1 MLKTHLSNASKGIFI
16 GLTLSIVF
24 SFLNSPSTYM
34 PLSPSSG
41 VGQWM
46 QAHEVHGSLVMLY
59 CILIWASIGLLF
71 SLGNVLFNKD
81 WSLLRA
87 TASHYL
93 LMLFGFLPL
102 ATLGGWFPMQIS
114 FYLSVILEFSF
125 VYLIVWA
132 VSHYLNKKKVDDIN
146 RQLQGK
152 A

>member
-24 SFLNSPSTYM
+24 SFLNSPSTYL

-41 VGQWM
+41 VGKWM
-46 QAHEVHGSLVMLY
+46 QAHDVHGSLVMLY
-59 CILIWASIGLLF
+59 CILIWAGIGLLF
-71 SLGNVLFNKD
+71 SLGKKLFNKD

-87 TASHYL
+87 TLSHYL

-102 ATLGGWFPMQIS
+102 ATLGGWFPIQIS
-114 FYLSVILEFSF
+114 FYISVIIEFSL
-125 VYLIVWA
+125 VYLVIWA
-132 VSHYLNKKKVDDIN
+132 VSYRIYKKKVEEIN
-146 RQLQGK
+146 QQLQGK

>member
-1 MLKTHLSNASKGIFI
+1 MMKKHFTNALKGILI
-16 GLTLSIVF
+16 GLILSILF
-24 SFLNSPSTYM
+24 SFLNSPFTYV
-34 PLSPSSG
+34 PLSPSSA

-59 CILIWASIGLLF
+59 CTLVWAGIGLLF

-114 FYLSVILEFSF
+114 FYLSVILEFSV

>member
-46 QAHEVHGSLVMLY
+46 QAHDVHGSLVMLY
-59 CILIWASIGLLF
+59 CILIWAGIGLLF
-71 SLGNVLFNKD
+71 SFGSSLFNKD

-87 TASHYL
+87 TLSHYL

-102 ATLGGWFPMQIS
+102 ATLGGWFPIQIS
-114 FYLSVILEFSF
+114 FYISVIIEFSL
-125 VYLIVWA
+125 VYLLIWA
-132 VSHYLNKKKVDDIN
+132 VSYRIYKKKVEDIN
-146 RQLQGK
+146 QQLQGK

>member
-1 MLKTHLSNASKGIFI
+1 MLKQSFSDALKGIFI
-16 GLTLSIVF
+16 GLILSILF
-24 SFLNSPSTYM
+24 SFLNAPSTYM
-34 PLSPSSG
+34 PLSPSSA

-46 QAHEVHGSLVMLY
+46 QKHEVHGSIVMLY
-59 CILIWASIGLLF
+59 CVLIWAGIGLLF

-87 TASHYL
+87 TVSHYL

-125 VYLIVWA
+125 VYLIIWL
-132 VSHYLNKKKVDDIN
+132 VSHYLNKKKVDEIN

>member
-16 GLTLSIVF
+16 GLILSIAF

-34 PLSPSSG
+34 PLSPSSA

-87 TASHYL
+87 TVSHYL

-114 FYLSVILEFSF
+114 FYLSVIFEFSF

-132 VSHYLNKKKVDDIN
+132 ISHYLNKKKVDDIN

>member
-1 MLKTHLSNASKGIFI
+1 MKKNHFTNALKGILI
-16 GLTLSIVF
+16 GLVLSILF

-34 PLSPSSG
+34 PLSPSSA

-46 QAHEVHGSLVMLY
+46 QTHEIHGSLVMLY
-59 CILIWASIGLLF
+59 CTLVWAGIGLLF
-71 SLGNVLFNKD
+71 SLGNTLFNKD

-87 TASHYL
+87 TVSHYL

-125 VYLIVWA
+125 VYLIIWA
-132 VSHYLNKKKVDDIN
+132 VSYYLNKKKEEEIN